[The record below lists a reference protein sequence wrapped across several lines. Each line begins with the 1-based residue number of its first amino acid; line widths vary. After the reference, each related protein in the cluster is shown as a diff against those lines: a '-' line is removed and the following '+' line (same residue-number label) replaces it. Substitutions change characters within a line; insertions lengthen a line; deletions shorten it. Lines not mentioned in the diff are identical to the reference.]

1 MRPLEAIA
9 GFASLCALAVWLAPE
24 SGRVWLR
31 ALGLLT
37 ASILLAHV
45 VWEGWRWQAAPIY
58 LSALALTFA
67 NAYPRICSSA
77 SAVLGLGGFTL
88 CYAIPVFAL
97 PAPTGPYAIGARTM
111 YLSDPDRE
119 EKHGGGP
126 RNFVVE
132 VWYPAEA
139 GAEGGR
145 AIYRD
150 PGALL
155 ARSYHHRLVQ
165 THAIKEAKALGRQA
179 GWPIVFFSPSSGGY
193 RTQNSFLCEDLASH
207 GYVVVG
213 VDHPYSSSRVVM
225 QDGKVIHSLPS
236 DWLQI
241 ATQESWRAS
250 QPIVESTLETRAADV
265 LYAWKALEAQG
276 SLPIDFRRAAAIG
289 HSFGGAVAAELCR
302 RDARFLTGANF
313 DGWMFEKVK
322 ENGVAPNFLFAI
334 EDDPLWARNEG
345 PYPNDYDGNARLGTR
360 EYHDTIR
367 RSLRRHGGYLWRPAK
382 AGHGDFSD
390 LALYLRWPFP
400 GQARGNEARV
410 RHLHDE
416 TREIVLAL
424 LNKHLKGQD
433 SPKLEQ
439 FAHAKEGS

>member
-9 GFASLCALAVWLAPE
+9 GFASLCGLSVWMHPDG
-24 SGRVWLR
+24 GRLWLR
-31 ALGLLT
+31 ALGVF
-37 ASILLAHV
+37 ICCVLLAHM

-58 LSALALTFA
+58 SAALVLTLAGT
-67 NAYPRICSSA
+67 YPRLSSSA
-77 SAVLGLGGFTL
+77 SALLGLAGLTI

-97 PAPTGPYAIGARTM
+97 AAPTGPYVIGSRTL
-111 YLSDPDRE
+111 YLSDKARE
-119 EKHGGGP
+119 EKHGGGT
-126 RNFVVE
+126 REFVVE

-139 GAEGGR
+139 GARGE
-145 AIYRD
+145 AAVYRD
-150 PGALL
+150 PKALL
-155 ARSYHHRLVQ
+155 ARSYHQRLVE
-165 THAIKEAKALGRQA
+165 THSLRNMKAASKPG

-193 RTQNSFLCEDLASH
+193 RTQNSFLCEELASH

-225 QDGKVIHSLPS
+225 KDGKVIHSLPS

-241 ATQESWRAS
+241 ATQESWKAS
-250 QPIVESTLETRAADV
+250 QPIVEATLETRAADV
-265 LYAWKALEAQG
+265 LYAWKALEAENE
-276 SLPIDFRRAAAIG
+276 LPIDFTRAAVIG

-302 RDARFLTGANF
+302 RDARFRTGANF
-313 DGWMFEKVK
+313 DGWMFEKVR

-334 EDDPLWARNEG
+334 EDDPLWLHNEG
-345 PYPNDYDGNARLGTR
+345 PYPNDYDGNARLGTK

-367 RSLRRHGGYLWRPAK
+367 RSLDLHGGYLWRPAK

-410 RHLHDE
+410 RRLHNE
-416 TREIVLAL
+416 AREVVLAL
-424 LNKHLKGQD
+424 LNKHLKGQT
-433 SPKLEQ
+433 SPKIDQL
-439 FAHAKEGS
+439 AYVKERL